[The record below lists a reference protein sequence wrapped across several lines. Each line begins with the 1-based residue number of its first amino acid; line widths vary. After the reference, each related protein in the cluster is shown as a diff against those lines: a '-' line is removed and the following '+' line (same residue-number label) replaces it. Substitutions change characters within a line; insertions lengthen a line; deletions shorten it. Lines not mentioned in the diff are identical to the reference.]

1 MKYRNVHRAVFD
13 MRASFIPGAV
23 WIFRFIHPKSLLFY
37 FLFAGM
43 KSLIGFLMKSS
54 YTLCES
60 AVCST
65 QKQNGFVWSFG
76 CARSGGERDRER
88 ECMQIITLSHRAE
101 PASATLFCC
110 VMQKTLCIC
119 SPFWP
124 SVFRSNYSRWNGCS
138 CINRQHKQQHTFSI
152 WENETKFAMMHFNLY
167 FRLLWYACAPPP
179 MALLLNFGNYLWNKR
194 KREREQVEH
203 TVITPK
209 WINDNDDARVQWIK
223 QRTARRNMGCQSR

>member
-76 CARSGGERDRER
+76 CARSGGERYRER
-88 ECMQIITLSHRAE
+88 EKVHADHHFEPQSRTSIGNIILLCDAEDTLHMLSLLAVSFSQQLLEVKRLQLHQPTAQTT
-101 PASATLFCC
+101 AH
-110 VMQKTLCIC
+110 
-119 SPFWP
+119 
-124 SVFRSNYSRWNGCS
+124 VF
-138 CINRQHKQQHTFSI
+138 
-152 WENETKFAMMHFNLY
+152 
-167 FRLLWYACAPPP
+167 
-179 MALLLNFGNYLWNKR
+179 
-194 KREREQVEH
+194 
-203 TVITPK
+203 
-209 WINDNDDARVQWIK
+209 
-223 QRTARRNMGCQSR
+223 NMGKWNEIRHDAF